1 MKDFRFLIVLVLVG
15 VALLY
20 GVQPFYAQSKTDK
33 KNTEEQI
40 VKELLE
46 SKEYTIEVDRAIPM
60 RGPSR
65 HLTSPYTLEIK
76 GDSVISYLPYFG
88 EAYSVPYGGGK
99 GLIFEAPITD
109 YKLSFNKK
117 GLAKI
122 KFKTYSGEDT
132 FTYTIEVF
140 PNGSAS
146 INVLAMNRQGISF
159 YGELRHD
166 RE

>member
-1 MKDFRFLIVLVLVG
+1 MKDFRFLIVLVV

-20 GVQPFYAQSKTDK
+20 GVQPFFAQSKADQRNK
-33 KNTEEQI
+33 EKQV

-46 SKEYTIEVDRAIPM
+46 SKEYIIEVDRAIPM

-76 GDSVISYLPYFG
+76 GDSVDSYLPYFG
-88 EAYSVPYGGGK
+88 QAYSVPYGGGK
-99 GLIFEAPITD
+99 GLIFKAPITD

-117 GLAKI
+117 GEAKI
-122 KFKTYSGEDT
+122 KFKAYSGEDT

-146 INVLAMNRQGISF
+146 INVLAINRQGISF